1 MLTSVPT
8 LPPRRQR
15 GVVLFVALVVLVVMT
30 LIVLAL
36 IRGAVLELK
45 IGGATQNIETLFS
58 AAESSTN
65 AFINDNDGRYARDCL
80 TDANPDLN
88 CFTRRTGGAN
98 VALGGTTDPAAA
110 TATSAPQAFRHG
122 TVVLAQTTLTA
133 RRAACVDDA
142 GVGSGNQIGAGLQ
155 AVHFDIEAR
164 SEGHN
169 QEAAVV
175 NQGFKS
181 LLPPGSC

>member
-1 MLTSVPT
+1 MLTSAPT
-8 LPPRRQR
+8 CPPRRQR
-15 GVVLFVALVVLVVMT
+15 GVVLFVAMVVLVVMT

-36 IRGAVLELK
+36 MRGAVLELK
-45 IGGATQNIETLFS
+45 IGGATQTSETLFS
-58 AAESSTN
+58 VAESATN

-98 VALGGTTDPAAA
+98 VSLGGTTDPAAA
-110 TATSAPQAFRHG
+110 AVVSAPQEFRHG
-122 TVVLAQTTLTA
+122 TVVLAETTLSA
-133 RRAACVDDA
+133 RQLACVDDA
-142 GVGSGNQIGAGLQ
+142 GVGSGNQLGAGLQ

-164 SEGHN
+164 SEGLN

-181 LLPPGSC
+181 LLPAGSC